1 MGKLYIFIQSLFEIN
16 PDFNAKENLANST
29 KIITWYLVLMYEES
43 GEDLTHL
50 FLRCKFIFNLFFFFL
65 AWYPPRDF
73 RQLVE
78 QCMGTLLQRGKFF
91 EEMLV
96 EGLCC

>member
-50 FLRCKFIFNLFFFFL
+50 FLRCKFIFNLFFFFG
-65 AWYPPRDF
+65 
-73 RQLVE
+73 LVSPE
-78 QCMGTLLQRGKFF
+78 RL
-91 EEMLV
+91 
-96 EGLCC
+96 